1 MQAPR
6 PLKTAQNIPAEA
18 LERILA
24 RLPTNQERCGAACYM
39 RSVVNEVDTMRMI
52 CVLSVKACD
61 MFALSGPVKSSSCA
75 AG

>member
-24 RLPTNQERCGAACYM
+24 HLPTNQERCGAACYM
-39 RSVVNEVDTMRMI
+39 RSVVNGVDTMQTGNRE
-52 CVLSVKACD
+52 
-61 MFALSGPVKSSSCA
+61 A
-75 AG
+75 AEVGAAMHI